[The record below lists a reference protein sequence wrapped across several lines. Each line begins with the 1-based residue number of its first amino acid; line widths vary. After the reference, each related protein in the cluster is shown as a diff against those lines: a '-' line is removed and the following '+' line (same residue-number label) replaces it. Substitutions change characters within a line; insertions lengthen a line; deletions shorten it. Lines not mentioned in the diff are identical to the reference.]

1 MNKRV
6 DAAFKMTFKNGL
18 TDLTF
23 VKMYYK
29 YFNKIPY
36 EISAT
41 NEKSVFY
48 TNGTLQGVI
57 TRLQSVIAVR
67 NQSREIAAPWHE

>member
-1 MNKRV
+1 MNKKV

-48 TNGTLQGVI
+48 TNGTL
-57 TRLQSVIAVR
+57 
-67 NQSREIAAPWHE
+67 